1 MVLQSSEL
9 WIRIRKIVFGKIGS
23 KIRKTLLAKTRML
36 THTTTMRIVIPK
48 KLNLNGFDYFYFERV
63 SALMGIVITLKLIT
77 AIKMMVPQIKMIGLQ
92 NTMIFLANKMMIL

>member
-9 WIRIRKIVFGKIGS
+9 WIRIRKIVFDS

-36 THTTTMRIVIPK
+36 THTIRIVITLITLK
-48 KLNLNGFDYFYFERV
+48 GFDYFYFERV